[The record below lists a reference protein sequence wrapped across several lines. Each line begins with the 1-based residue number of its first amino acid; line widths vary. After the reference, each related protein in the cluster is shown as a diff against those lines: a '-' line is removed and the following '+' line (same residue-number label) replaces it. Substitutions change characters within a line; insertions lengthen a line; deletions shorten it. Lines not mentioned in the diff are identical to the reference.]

1 MPSREQNKILVK
13 DRIIQ
18 AAQSLLDDPKSIGL
32 SVITSR
38 KIAVAA
44 SISYQTLYNHYYS
57 QAQIYAAL
65 LREKSTP

>member
-1 MPSREQNKILVK
+1 
-13 DRIIQ
+13 
-18 AAQSLLDDPKSIGL
+18 LDDPKSIGL

-44 SISYQTLYNHYYS
+44 SISCQTLYNHYYS